1 MKKLVILL
9 IAVLAIG
16 AAAIY
21 MLENHADL
29 QVALPTSYA
38 KTEDEGEKFVPDFT
52 PSAAD
57 VKFSHKKSFYS
68 EDIDVELSCD
78 DEEAK
83 IYYTLDG
90 NDPTERSKL
99 YGEPIHLSAKNRETC
114 TTIKAFAVSGDER
127 TETVVKSYIVGRNVF
142 ERYKDGML
150 VFVLSSDEYNL
161 YDYDYGITV
170 EGRVRDEWIKNEYK
184 GGEIKPTDP
193 ANYNIRGRESER
205 PMYVEVFDSNGEELI
220 SQASGARVVGG
231 YSRAVDQKSWRL
243 FARNIYSEGN
253 GKFKYPFFIDNTDGN
268 GNFITRYDRI
278 TLRNGA
284 NDREFAGVRDELSM
298 TLASEMGFPDTQAVR
313 PAAVYLN
320 GKYYGFA
327 WLHEAYSDDYLEMMY
342 GGSKENYRIVG
353 SKELDVESDD
363 EEDAAAV
370 AEWEHV
376 VSLAEKDLTVD
387 LYFNEFCE
395 LVDIDNLML
404 YYAMQIFIDNKDW
417 PGNNFKVWRY
427 YPGEGETITSPYLDG
442 KWRFLLFDAE
452 FAWGLYG
459 AGYSDDTLRAVLT
472 GKHMQGAS
480 HILSGLLVRA
490 DMREK
495 FANTLCELIG
505 GSFSYNHIKET
516 LEKLY
521 EKSDDEQMY
530 ALSNGYTSQWAN
542 EWTFADSRNQITDF
556 AQLRPLTVDKMMI
569 RNFSFTSD
577 KYTVSVHSPT
587 GGDVNMGCLKVRSG
601 ENASVRYYI
610 ECRSYISAVPY
621 DGYAFDHWEVNGN
634 TVTDEKLTLDAS
646 MADESGNIL
655 IGLYLVKTGAS
666 GSVRIDELYTAGSGD
681 WVKISNPASEAVN
694 IKGWH
699 LSDKADQPDRYTL
712 PDMEIPAGGT
722 AVVVFKN
729 NNETTALM
737 HHQTNFSMKTGETLY
752 LYDKD
757 MKVISAVPVLELD
770 EGKSLRYGAD
780 GKYHIDAVSSFD

>member
-38 KTEDEGEKFVPDFT
+38 TTEDEGEKFVPDFT

-57 VKFSHKKSFYS
+57 VKFSHKKSFYR

-114 TTIKAFAVSGDER
+114 TTIKAFAVSGGER
-127 TETVVKSYIVGRNVF
+127 TGTVVKSYIVGRNVF

-170 EGRVRDEWIKNEYK
+170 EGRVRDEWLKNEYK
-184 GGEIKPTDP
+184 GGEIKQTDP

-205 PMYVEVFDSNGEELI
+205 PMYVEVFDSKGEELI

-353 SKELDVESDD
+353 SKELAVESDD
-363 EEDAAAV
+363 EEDADAV

-395 LVDIDNLML
+395 LVDIDDLML

-601 ENASVRYYI
+601 ENASVKYYN

-634 TVTDEKLTLDAS
+634 KVTDEKLTLDAS

-666 GSVRIDELYTAGSGD
+666 GNVRIDELYTAGSGD

-780 GKYHIDAVSSFD
+780 GKYHIDAVSSFE

>member
-16 AAAIY
+16 AAAVY
-21 MLENHADL
+21 MLENHADM

-38 KTEDEGEKFVPDFT
+38 KTEDEGEKFVPDYS
-52 PSAAD
+52 PSAEK

-68 EDIDVELSCD
+68 EDIDVELTCD

-83 IYYTLDG
+83 IYYTADG
-90 NDPTERSKL
+90 NDPTEKSKL
-99 YGEPIHLSAKNRETC
+99 YSSPIHLSAKNRETC
-114 TTIKAFAVSGDER
+114 TTIKAFAVSGGER
-127 TETVVKSYIVGRNVF
+127 TETVVKSYIVGRNIF
-142 ERYKDGML
+142 ERFTDDTL

-161 YDYDYGITV
+161 YDYDYGIAT
-170 EGRVRDEWIKNEYK
+170 EGRVRDEWLKNEYT
-184 GGEIKPTDP
+184 GGEINVTAP

-205 PMYVEVFDSNGEELI
+205 PMYVEVFDNKGEELI
-220 SQASGARVVGG
+220 SQASGGRVVGG

-253 GKFKYPFFIDNTDGN
+253 GKFKYPFFIENTDAD

-298 TLASEMGFPDTQAVR
+298 TLANEMGFPDTQAVR

-342 GGSKENYRIVG
+342 GGNKDNFRIVG
-353 SKELDVESDD
+353 SKELAVESDD
-363 EEDAAAV
+363 EEDAEAV
-370 AEWEHV
+370 AEWEHI
-376 VSLAEKDLTVD
+376 VSLAEKDLTFD
-387 LYFNEFCE
+387 LYFNEFCS
-395 LVDIDNLML
+395 LVDIDDLML
-404 YYAMQIFIDNKDW
+404 YYAMQIYIDNKDW

-427 YPGEGETITSPYLDG
+427 YPSEGEQITSPYLDG

-480 HILSGLLVRA
+480 HILSGLLNRP

-495 FANTLCELIG
+495 FANTLCEMIG
-505 GSFSYNHIKET
+505 GPFSYSNAK
-516 LEKLY
+516 EKLAMLID
-521 EKSDDEQMY
+521 KSDEEQMY
-530 ALSNGYTSQWAN
+530 ALKNGYTSKWAN
-542 EWTFADSRNQITDF
+542 EWTFADSRNQINDF
-556 AQLRPLTVDKMMI
+556 AQLRPMTVDKMMM
-569 RNFSFTSD
+569 RNFKFTGE

-587 GGDVNMGCLKVRSG
+587 GGDINMGSLRVKSG
-601 ENASVRYYI
+601 ASASVKYYN
-610 ECRSYISAVPY
+610 ECCAYISASPY

-634 TVTDEKLTLDAS
+634 TVTDEKLTLDVS
-646 MADESGNIL
+646 MADESGNIV
-655 IGLYLVKTGAS
+655 IELYLGRTETS
-666 GSVRIDELYTAGSGD
+666 GSVRIDELYTAGNGD
-681 WVKISNPASEAVN
+681 WVKIYNPASEAVS

-699 LSDKADQPDRYTL
+699 LSDKADKLDRYTI

-722 AVVVFKN
+722 SVIVFKN

-737 HHQTNFSMKTGETLY
+737 RYQTNFSLKTGETLY
-752 LYDKD
+752 FSDELQNI
-757 MKVISAVPVLELD
+757 ISSVPVLELD
-770 EGKSLRYGAD
+770 EGRSLRYGAD
-780 GKYHIDAVSSFD
+780 GKYHINAVTDVD